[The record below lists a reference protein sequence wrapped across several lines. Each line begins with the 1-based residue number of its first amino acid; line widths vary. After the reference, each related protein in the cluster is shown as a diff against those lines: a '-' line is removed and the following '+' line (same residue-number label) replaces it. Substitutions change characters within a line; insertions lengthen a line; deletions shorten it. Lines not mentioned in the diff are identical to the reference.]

1 MDSMFTPCYFHMDS
15 MLFPHGLHVI
25 STWTPCYFH
34 MDSMLF
40 PHGLHVISTW
50 TQCYFHM
57 DSMLFPHGLHVI
69 STWTPHG
76 LHMDYSSWTPH
87 GLYLY
92 INHSFHRDSMDWI
105 PWNGGLRLRAIV
117 GKKMY
122 QVFTLQLLSQYSTS
136 KYIDS
141 IWNPHGIGIL

>member
-1 MDSMFTPCYFHMDS
+1 MESIKRGLDSTSVHVISTWTPCHFYLDSMS
-15 MLFPHGLHVI
+15 FPHGLHVI
-25 STWTPCYFH
+25 STCTPCHFYMDSMLFPYGLHVISIWTPCYFH
-34 MDSMLF
+34 MDSMSF
-40 PHGLHVISTW
+40 PW
-50 TQCYFHM
+50 TPCYFHM
-57 DSMLFPHGLHVI
+57 DS
-69 STWTPHG
+69 TWSPHG

-122 QVFTLQLLSQYSTS
+122 
-136 KYIDS
+136 
-141 IWNPHGIGIL
+141 